1 MKIIL
6 TSQEYANIRNIMEA
20 VEAGSVNQIGEAIK
34 VNPLVSVVRREDF
47 SYEMTV
53 DHEYM
58 AEYLAAAS
66 ESMTIIVPMVKSIA
80 GIGKVMFQ
88 KFQEIVEYHIEK
100 HRSAD
105 KKAAVK
111 HGEEAVAHIED
122 VLIDVVRLADSKVE
136 KFEDLD
142 RSLQRLLV
150 IQYGETVKSM
160 VNKMLAE
167 KYNRPFS

>member
-6 TSQEYANIRNIMEA
+6 TSQEYANISNIMEA
-20 VEAGSVNQIGEAIK
+20 VEAGSVSQVGEAIK

-53 DHEYM
+53 DQEYM
-58 AEYLAAAS
+58 AEYLGAAS
-66 ESMTIIVPMVKSIA
+66 ESMTIIVPMVKSIV

-100 HRSAD
+100 HRSSD
-105 KKAAVK
+105 KKAAIK
-111 HGEEAVAHIED
+111 HGEQAVAHIED
-122 VLIDVVRLADSKVE
+122 VLIDVVRRADSKVK

-142 RSLQRLLV
+142 RSLQHILV
-150 IQYGETVKSM
+150 VQYGETVKSM
-160 VNKMLAE
+160 VNKMLDE
-167 KYNRPFS
+167 RHNRPF